1 LIALVGGVREIVSL
15 PSITEGVSLSG
26 KQVMRSFDF
35 EALAAIPNHRRN
47 PIQIVIWYCS
57 AGLELAI
64 RVRSSARPAEATTEL
79 P

>member
-57 AGLELAI
+57 LLELAI